1 MFMYKIKLS
10 LIVFLSLHVLALSVN
25 TTEVPVETQPACVN
39 TSSDMLRPCDVTTP
53 FQFATSPPLSST
65 EASPT
70 GDSTVLSPTTDSVFG
85 SLPIIVGVAGGII
98 AIVTTVAIMIII
110 CLCVRSRTC
119 VLKTANNGISYDNP
133 ALKTCKPTCN
143 LCLHIYLLSLL
154 LHVYKYLDY

>member
-1 MFMYKIKLS
+1 MYKVKLS
-10 LIVFLSLHVLALSVN
+10 LIVFLSLLVLALSVN

-39 TSSDMLRPCDVTTP
+39 ASSDMLRPCDVTTT
-53 FQFATSPPLSST
+53 FQFSTSP
-65 EASPT
+65 
-70 GDSTVLSPTTDSVFG
+70 STVLSPTTDSVFG
-85 SLPIIVGVAGGII
+85 ILPIIVGVAGGII

-143 LCLHIYLLSLL
+143 L
-154 LHVYKYLDY
+154 